1 MHQWVTRLVPYTVL
15 INLSEQPYEGGEFD
29 LLDNGQKEMKFT
41 SGDILMFTSHIP
53 HRVRPVTK
61 GERITLTYWMV
72 GPKFQ

>member
-1 MHQWVTRLVPYTVL
+1 
-15 INLSEQPYEGGEFD
+15 
-29 LLDNGQKEMKFT
+29 MKFT
-41 SGDILMFTSHIP
+41 SGDILMFTSQIP